1 MAFLGRSRK
10 EDLRMLGLVPSDNL
24 KIIELKDLITNSD
37 RYDEDIVKDMLSVIV
52 EERTATE
59 KQKAAELEEKQKAV
73 VVAQQRE
80 REFELEKMKIQ
91 LEMQKLS
98 QAPVTSQQLE
108 HPKLE
113 LNRIILRFNSKED
126 EMGLY
131 LTIFEHQ
138 VKFLNIPEET
148 WTAYLIGSLPP
159 DIAQLIATEDE
170 DDAQNYEKVK
180 EMLLKRFRVTG
191 DRFRQYFSQQ
201 KKNPDST
208 WQDFYFKLSSYFE
221 DKRNTPANIKE
232 HFLDIWANLNDPL
245 ELAEKLDAYDNLR
258 PGMKSN
264 TNQTFKK
271 KEFRKPF
278 LIKKSQPVGG
288 SHANHSS
295 GPSKTVPRSPS
306 LKNEGRNPIQCYG
319 CGTPGVVKS
328 KCPKC
333 TRANEMETA
342 VNCMT
347 LFNLYP
353 TSMIV
358 LKIFG
363 EKIAVCTDTG
373 ASHTIAG
380 EKMFKFLQEHDVT
393 FTNKR
398 ISFMMADGIRQ
409 TIMAL
414 STVVNLYIE
423 GKVIPTEFLVLPDAK
438 GNKTLLGL
446 DFLNAAGIVLDVQ
459 GGKWHFSENPRKQYK
474 FFEKTEDIT
483 LSAFELR
490 EDEGKNLSPE
500 QARKINILLDRNE
513 ACFQPGGEP
522 TPYIEHRI
530 DTGDY
535 LPIATS
541 PYRMNPVKK
550 EVLRKQIEELLRQN
564 VIEEC
569 ESPYAAPVVL
579 VHKPNGKVCLCVDYR
594 KLNSVMKV
602 DAYPLPRM
610 DDLLNEATP
619 TTFIYRKYCKPGDK
633 VWVTIHSISYNNR
646 SRKFMPKREGP
657 YLILTLRSPV
667 TYEIANPDQTLG
679 TYHVSALKD
688 YQEPDTE
695 RNTGFVAPLRKRGRP
710 KKKLSPGSEPR
721 RERNQRGSL

>member
-1 MAFLGRSRK
+1 
-10 EDLRMLGLVPSDNL
+10 
-24 KIIELKDLITNSD
+24 
-37 RYDEDIVKDMLSVIV
+37 
-52 EERTATE
+52 
-59 KQKAAELEEKQKAV
+59 
-73 VVAQQRE
+73 
-80 REFELEKMKIQ
+80 
-91 LEMQKLS
+91 MQKLS
-98 QAPVTSQQLE
+98 QALVTSQQLE
-108 HPKLE
+108 NPKLE
-113 LNRIILRFNSKED
+113 LNRIIPRFNSKED

-131 LTIFEHQ
+131 LTIFERH
-138 VKFLNIPEET
+138 VKFLNISEKT

-159 DIAQLIATEDE
+159 DIAQLIAREDE

-180 EMLLKRFRVTG
+180 EMLLKRFRVSG
-191 DRFRQYFSQQ
+191 DRFRQYFSQK

-208 WQDFYFKLSSYFE
+208 WGDFYFELSSYFE
-221 DKRNTPANIKE
+221 GWIKELKITTFDQLKSLIIADQIKRKTPSNIKE
-232 HFLDIWANLNDPL
+232 HFLDIWADLNDPL

-258 PGMKSN
+258 PRMKSN
-264 TNQTFKK
+264 SNQTFKK
-271 KEFRKPF
+271 KEEFRKPF
-278 LIKKSQPVGG
+278 PLKKNQLVGG
-288 SHANHSS
+288 SHEYHLS
-295 GPSKTVPRSPS
+295 GLSRTVPRFPS
-306 LKNEGRNPIQCYG
+306 YKTEGRNPIKCYG
-319 CGTPGVVKS
+319 CGTIKS

-347 LFNLYP
+347 LFNLNSNLYP

-363 EKIAVCTDTG
+363 EKIAVCADTG

-414 STVVNLYIE
+414 STVIDLYIE

-459 GGKWHFSENPRKQYK
+459 GGKWHFSGNPRKQYK
-474 FFEKTEDIT
+474 FFKKTLEDIT

-490 EDEGKNLSPE
+490 EEEGKNLSPE

-513 ACFQPGGEP
+513 ACFQPGGEH
-522 TPYIEHRI
+522 TPFLEHRF
-530 DTGDY
+530 DTGDQP
-535 LPIATS
+535 PIAS
-541 PYRMNPVKK
+541 YPYRMYPVKK
-550 EVLRKQIEELLRQN
+550 QDCQKENFDRR
-564 VIEEC
+564 
-569 ESPYAAPVVL
+569 
-579 VHKPNGKVCLCVDYR
+579 
-594 KLNSVMKV
+594 
-602 DAYPLPRM
+602 
-610 DDLLNEATP
+610 
-619 TTFIYRKYCKPGDK
+619 RKYYKPGDK
-633 VWVTIHSISYNNR
+633 VWVTIHPINRNNR

-667 TYEIANPDQTLG
+667 TYEIADPANPDQALG

-688 YQEPDTE
+688 YQEPETK

-721 RERNQRGSL
+721 RQRNQRGSL